1 MTPNGSLSGS
11 GGPDPAPDP
20 ERGAARSLQYMALAL
35 LLASG
40 AALLPGRGQV
50 IDPWMHVVVEAL
62 STGLALGVGAL
73 ALVLFRAR
81 GRTTYLFIATGFIAA
96 SLLDGW
102 QALIS
107 SPMVAPRLS
116 TPDADLA
123 AWSWL
128 AGRFFLALFL
138 FAAWW
143 SRAMTGEAGDGDR
156 PSFRKPPAAGS
167 LVATAGTLVLML
179 FFFLILVPLPAAVHP
194 DALLP
199 RPLELVPGFLFGGA
213 LYGVLRQKAWRKDP
227 FEQALV
233 FFLALSTF
241 LQFGYVLLS
250 ADPFDALSFVGRLL
264 KAGSYGIVA
273 TGLLITTDR
282 VFRRERR
289 AQAAMAEAN
298 AALTREMT
306 ARRESQRAVRDTEA
320 RLTDFLD
327 HANDLIHSVDR
338 NGRIL
343 YVNEAWK
350 RRLGYSDAEIRVMHI
365 RELLHPDSLAIFDAA
380 AERVFAGEAVSDV
393 PLVLISRD
401 GTPVALSGSSNCRFE
416 DGKPVSTRTILRD
429 ISAEREREAELAR
442 VEANLRAVFE
452 STGDPIWS
460 VDPQGRFVTFNTAF
474 ALLVEVITGRA
485 PSVGATTESLMSHE
499 AAVWFRECYD
509 RALEGSRFSATREED
524 VDGQPRHFDMYF
536 NPIETTDGRIG
547 GVVVFARDATRR
559 HQVEAALRRAKKEAE
574 RASETKSDFLAS
586 MSHELRTPL
595 NSIIGFSNI
604 LLRKG
609 IELPERERGYLDRI
623 QANGR
628 HLLLL
633 INEILDLSKIEAGHM
648 ELVPE
653 PVELVALVEET
664 VGQLEAQV
672 AGRPVRLG
680 WEVSGTPDPVLADP
694 ARLKQVIINL
704 IGNAL
709 KFTESGEVVVH
720 VDTEAD
726 GRTPIRLRV
735 RDTGIG
741 IPEDRLDAIFRAF
754 EQADAGTSRRYGG
767 TGLGLAI
774 SSSLCALM
782 GFDLHVQ
789 SQVGVGSE
797 FSVVFR
803 SGAEESLQV
812 PPAHGPK
819 VAGPPA
825 PPAGSPDPAP
835 APAPAAP
842 ASAGPASPAPASPD
856 GGHGDGDLVPLRID
870 PDDLPEGFEVR
881 PGTLAG
887 RTVLV
892 VDDEADS
899 RDMLSHLLEELGC
912 EVVLARDGVEGLEV
926 ARTIHPDL
934 ITVDLMMPRMN
945 GWEMLRALR
954 DDPAVRDVP
963 VIVVSIVAGE
973 GGGQVLGAV
982 DLLTKPVDRE
992 MLDRALRRNLPR
1004 AGARVL
1010 VVDDNAQSQATL
1022 LGHLEEAG
1030 FAVHGVEGGVEALRY
1045 LERVPVGLILVDLS
1059 LAAMDGLT
1067 FLRRLRASTRF
1078 ARIPVVVLTSR
1089 ALAPEERAMLE
1100 DAGVEVIQRAGQL
1113 EVHLFRALDGVFGRS
1128 GGETPPPSPG
1138 TPAA

>member
-1 MTPNGSLSGS
+1 MKRL
-11 GGPDPAPDP
+11 GGLRGGGWLRAQPD
-20 ERGAARSLQYMALAL
+20 RGAARVLQYLALAL

-40 AALLPGRGQV
+40 AALVPGQGQL
-50 IDPWMHVVVEAL
+50 IEPWVHVVVEAL

-81 GRTTYLFIATGFIAA
+81 GRTTYLFIGTGFLAA

-102 QALIS
+102 QAVIS
-107 SPMVAPRLS
+107 SPMVAPRLP

-143 SRAMTGEAGDGDR
+143 ARAVTGDAGDGER
-156 PSFRKPPAAGS
+156 PSFRKPPGARS
-167 LVATAGTLVLML
+167 LVTTAGALVLVL
-179 FFFLILVPLPAAVHP
+179 FGFLLFVPLPGVVHP
-194 DALLP
+194 DALVP
-199 RPLELVPGFLFGGA
+199 RPAELVPGLLFGAA
-213 LYGVLRQKAWRKDP
+213 LYGVLRQEAWRKEP
-227 FEQALV
+227 FEHALV
-233 FFLALSTF
+233 LFLALSTF
-241 LQFGYVLLS
+241 LQFGYVLFS
-250 ADPFDALSFVGRLL
+250 ADPFDALSLVGRLL
-264 KAGSYGIVA
+264 KAGSYGVVA
-273 TGLLITTDR
+273 TGLVITTDQ

-298 AALTREMT
+298 TALTREMS
-306 ARRESQRAVRDTEA
+306 ARRESQRAFRETEA

-327 HANDLIHSVDR
+327 NANDLIHSVDR

-350 RRLGYSDAEIRVMHI
+350 RRLGYSDDEIRAMHV
-365 RELLHPDSLAIFDAA
+365 RELLDPGSLDAFDEAT
-380 AERVFAGEAVSDV
+380 ERVFAGEAVTDV

-401 GTPVALSGSSNCRFE
+401 GSPVALSGSSNCRFE
-416 DGKPVSTRTILRD
+416 EGRAVATRTILRD
-429 ISAEREREAELAR
+429 ISTERAREAELAR

-460 VDPQGRFVTFNTAF
+460 VDEEGRFVTFNTAF

-485 PSVGATTESLMSHE
+485 PAVGATTESLMSHD

-536 NPIETTDGRIG
+536 NPIETTDGRVG

-559 HQVEAALRRAKKEAE
+559 HQVEAALRRAKKDAE

-609 IELPERERGYLDRI
+609 VELPERELGYLERI
-623 QANGR
+623 QTNGR
-628 HLLLL
+628 HLLSL

-648 ELVPE
+648 ELAPE
-653 PVELVALVEET
+653 PVELAALVEET

-680 WEVSGTPDPVLADP
+680 WEVSGTPGPVQADR

-704 IGNAL
+704 VGNAL

-720 VDTEAD
+720 VDTDAD
-726 GRTPIRLRV
+726 GRTPLRLRV

-782 GFDLHVQ
+782 GFDLQVR

-797 FSVVFR
+797 FIVVF
-803 SGAEESLQV
+803 G
-812 PPAHGPK
+812 GPSER
-819 VAGPPA
+819 V
-825 PPAGSPDPAP
+825 
-835 APAPAAP
+835 AAP
-842 ASAGPASPAPASPD
+842 SGTPSREPPD
-856 GGHGDGDLVPLRID
+856 ADGSEPEPVDPPFAAALPGEGDLVSSRIN
-870 PDDLPEGFEVR
+870 PDDLPEGFEVT
-881 PGTLAG
+881 PATLAG

-899 RDMLSHLLEELGC
+899 RELLSHLLEELGC

-926 ARTIHPDL
+926 ARATRPDL
-934 ITVDLMMPRMN
+934 ITLDLMMPRMN

-954 DDPAVRDVP
+954 EDPAVRDVP
-963 VIVVSIVAGE
+963 VVVVSIVAGE

-1004 AGARVL
+1004 AGSRVL
-1010 VVDDNAQSQATL
+1010 VVMEPSESRASLAAYLD
-1022 LGHLEEAG
+1022 EAG
-1030 FAVHGVEGGVEALRY
+1030 FAVHAVDGGTEALRY
-1045 LERVPVGLILVDLS
+1045 LERVPVELILVELN
-1059 LAAMDGLT
+1059 LPAMDGLA
-1067 FLRRLRASTRF
+1067 FLRRVRASTRF
-1078 ARIPVVVLTSR
+1078 ARIPAVVVASR
-1089 ALAPEERAMLE
+1089 TVTAEERAIL
-1100 DAGVEVIQRAGQL
+1100 DDVGVEVIQGAGQV
-1113 EVHLFRALDGVFGRS
+1113 EVHLFRALDGIFGRDA
-1128 GGETPPPSPG
+1128 GETPTAPPG
-1138 TPAA
+1138 TRGA